1 MKVGLATI
9 AFRGYD
15 LTVALDAAAECKCD
29 GVELWGKSPHLPQPY
44 DEKKVKGIREEIE
57 KRGLVVSIFGSY
69 VNPINENFRENAQDA
84 IKVAQDIGTSLIR
97 VWAGNQDGIDAP
109 ADMWRTCIEG
119 YKWFCKLAADAGIIL
134 AVETHNNSLADMP
147 DGMMRL
153 IEETGAENL
162 MANYQLSHIERPED
176 MARGIEV
183 LGPYI
188 VNVHAQNFKVGA
200 KGKPQRTNLE
210 DGDVDYR
217 EVISLLRK
225 FEFDGFVEVEFIKD
239 ESGERDSLLKSL
251 RKDIDFLKKLIRD

>member
-1 MKVGLATI
+1 
-9 AFRGYD
+9 
-15 LTVALDAAAECKCD
+15 
-29 GVELWGKSPHLPQPY
+29 
-44 DEKKVKGIREEIE
+44 
-57 KRGLVVSIFGSY
+57 
-69 VNPINENFRENAQDA
+69 
-84 IKVAQDIGTSLIR
+84 
-97 VWAGNQDGIDAP
+97 
-109 ADMWRTCIEG
+109 MWRTCIEG
-119 YKWFCKLAADAGIIL
+119 YKWFWLVADAGIIL

-153 IEETGAENL
+153 IERQVL
-162 MANYQLSHIERPED
+162 KILWHYQLSHIERPKD